1 MNRLIKTQQDYDLAL
16 ARIDELMD
24 AKEGT
29 PEADELELL
38 ATLVEMY
45 EEAHYPMD
53 LPDPIEAI
61 RFRMDQLGLNQQ
73 DMVPFIGSIIKVSEI
88 N

>member
-1 MNRLIKTQQDYDLAL
+1 MNRLIKSQQDYDIAL

-45 EEAHYPMD
+45 EEEHYPMD
-53 LPDPIEAI
+53 LPDPI
-61 RFRMDQLGLNQQ
+61 
-73 DMVPFIGSIIKVSEI
+73 
-88 N
+88 